1 MPGCEQYHDKSFLGF
16 EMCRYELSEHDVERF
31 LRVFKD
37 VWYDLLTKIE
47 FSRVYLGRFEYEHI
61 NDEYLSW
68 LNDKK
73 LMHYSNQQYFTHTY
87 YFRNYLMSA
96 EKEQKCI
103 WGIWEKQRSKMLGTF
118 SSTVVSDATV
128 DQGILIGDSNQM
140 RGLSF
145 EVWNGMT
152 NYTLDLPQISKV
164 SPVVIRS
171 IRK

>member
-1 MPGCEQYHDKSFLGF
+1 
-16 EMCRYELSEHDVERF
+16 
-31 LRVFKD
+31 
-37 VWYDLLTKIE
+37 
-47 FSRVYLGRFEYEHI
+47 
-61 NDEYLSW
+61 
-68 LNDKK
+68 
-73 LMHYSNQQYFTHTY
+73 MHYSNQQYFTHTY
-87 YFRNYLMSA
+87 ITARNYLMSA

-164 SPVVIRS
+164 SAGCYQKHTKMIS
-171 IRK
+171 LLRKSNFSYIGIGIECVAKNKIPTFLYEKSKTNV